1 MLRQVPILVI
11 SFFLFFFISC
21 NPDEDDI
28 LGLDLIE
35 DDEFLVEKHQ
45 FSSQNIDFNIKNF
58 QEQDVSGSGSYNLLG
73 TFNDL
78 YFGQSDAAFFMQVLL
93 PSNNI
98 DFEASEEPNI
108 KLELSLP
115 YYRSYGDTLQNLNL
129 SVFEV
134 TQNLSGI
141 DTTQT
146 LVTESFAY
154 DNILSQKNIVIS
166 EINDS
171 IQWENEMVSPRLILD
186 LSDSNLGSKI
196 LGSSSVD
203 LENNSNF
210 TEFFKGLFLKV
221 EPQITGSIIYF
232 DTNSPDCFLRMTY
245 TKNDDTQAV
254 IDFPIGA
261 EANTHNYFTHAYEN
275 AELLNYLENEKID
288 SLIFLQSM
296 GGLAAEIDLSFLSNE
311 IYSDWVVSRAS
322 LNIPVHKDIQYNT
335 FPAPYYLVLT
345 EYVDGS
351 DVAIQAISGG
361 LFNTVTEEYNF
372 IISKHIQKIISNNHN
387 SILRL
392 YVGGKNSNPERLII
406 DNHSENAMNLEIHV
420 IK

>member
-1 MLRQVPILVI
+1 M
-11 SFFLFFFISC
+11 
-21 NPDEDDI
+21 
-28 LGLDLIE
+28 
-35 DDEFLVEKHQ
+35 
-45 FSSQNIDFNIKNF
+45 
-58 QEQDVSGSGSYNLLG
+58 
-73 TFNDL
+73 
-78 YFGQSDAAFFMQVLL
+78 
-93 PSNNI
+93 
-98 DFEASEEPNI
+98 
-108 KLELSLP
+108 
-115 YYRSYGDTLQNLNL
+115 
-129 SVFEV
+129 
-134 TQNLSGI
+134 
-141 DTTQT
+141 
-146 LVTESFAY
+146 
-154 DNILSQKNIVIS
+154 
-166 EINDS
+166 
-171 IQWENEMVSPRLILD
+171 
-186 LSDSNLGSKI
+186 GSKI

-221 EPQITGSIIYF
+221 EPQTTGSIIYF

-296 GGLAAEIDLSFLSNE
+296 GGLAAEIDLGFLSNE

-322 LNIPVHKDIQYNT
+322 LNIPVYKDSQYNT

-345 EYVDGS
+345 EYVDSS